1 MIGIFTKMYLTIKY
15 LLKSMMKKYA
25 PHPEF
30 DVPMLAEDG
39 EYRYLHFDS
48 PWAQGVMS
56 LSEPSSL
63 VFEYT
68 KQMCA
73 WLLFQ
78 EAASDKAIALLGLG
92 AGSHFRFLQ
101 HYTNAPIS
109 CVEWSELVIMCVQDH
124 FEVEE
129 TDRCQIIEANAES
142 WVHETEVQ
150 GQYAVLM
157 VDLYDYTA
165 EGPVCSSKKFYKGCA
180 NVLGSSGVA
189 SFNLFGYHPS
199 FAKNL
204 ANIRAAFDNRILLF
218 PETEDGNRIVI
229 AFKGPVLEFDLSVLV
244 TRAKQVEENY
254 ALPGPNY
261 LDILLKEQDNQ
272 HIMHANNVII

>member
-1 MIGIFTKMYLTIKY
+1 
-15 LLKSMMKKYA
+15 MKKHA

-39 EYRYLHFDS
+39 ECRYLHFDS

-56 LSEPSSL
+56 LSEPNFL

-68 KQMCA
+68 RLMCA

-78 EAASDKAIALLGLG
+78 EATKDKAIALLGLG
-92 AGSHFRFLQ
+92 AGSHFRFFQ
-101 HYTNAPIS
+101 HYTDAPIN

-124 FEVEE
+124 FHVEE
-129 TDRCQIIEANAES
+129 TERCQITQANAES
-142 WVHETEVQ
+142 WVHDVEVQ

-180 NVLGSSGVA
+180 NVLGKIGIA
-189 SFNLFGYHPS
+189 TFNLFGHHPS

-204 ANIRAAFDNRILLF
+204 ANIRASFDNRVIMF
-218 PETEDGNRIVI
+218 PETEDGNRII
-229 AFKGPVLEFDLSVLV
+229 MAFKGPFFEFTTKELKA
-244 TRAKQVEENY
+244 RAKLVQLDY
-254 ALPGPNY
+254 ALPAPDF

-272 HIMHANNVII
+272 HIVRANKVII

>member
-1 MIGIFTKMYLTIKY
+1 MSLLVKY
-15 LLKSMMKKYA
+15 LLKSIMKKYT
-25 PHPEF
+25 PDPEF

-39 EYRYLHFDS
+39 ECRYLHFDS

-68 KQMCA
+68 RQMCA

-78 EAASDKAIALLGLG
+78 EAVKDKAIALLGLG

-101 HYTNAPIS
+101 HYTEAPIS
-109 CVEWSELVIMCVQDH
+109 CIEWSELVIMCAQDH

-129 TDRCQIIEANAES
+129 TERCQIIEANAES
-142 WVHETEVQ
+142 WVHETETQ
-150 GQYAVLM
+150 GQYGVLM

-180 NVLGSSGVA
+180 NVLGTSGIVT
-189 SFNLFGYHPS
+189 FNLFGHHPS

-204 ANIRAAFDNRILLF
+204 ANIRAAFDNRTIMF
-218 PETEDGNRIVI
+218 PETKDGNRIVI
-229 AFKGPVLEFDLSVLV
+229 AFKGPILEIELKDLAS
-244 TRAKQVEENY
+244 RAKQGEVDY
-254 ALPGPNY
+254 ALPLANY
-261 LDILLKEQDNQ
+261 LDILLKEKDNQ
-272 HIMHANNVII
+272 HIIHANKVII